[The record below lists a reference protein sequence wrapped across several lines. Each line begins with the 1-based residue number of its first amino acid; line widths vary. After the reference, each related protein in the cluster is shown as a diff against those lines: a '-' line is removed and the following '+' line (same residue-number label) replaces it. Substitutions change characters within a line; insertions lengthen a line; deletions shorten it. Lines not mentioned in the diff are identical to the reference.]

1 MKVFEKILKAC
12 VGRKIRVNYGRCM
25 WSSGRVSKCSVDGV
39 LLAFDNLCLV
49 VAVPDSKGNVERLV
63 VVKKSE
69 VESIELMDKELILDV
84 YELLYGE
91 GNGAGD

>member
-1 MKVFEKILKAC
+1 M
-12 VGRKIRVNYGRCM
+12 
-25 WSSGRVSKCSVDGV
+25 
-39 LLAFDNLCLV
+39 
-49 VAVPDSKGNVERLV
+49 

-91 GNGAGD
+91 GNGSGD